1 MRRRQLQL
9 LEGGCAGGRFL
20 WGTKGTAMS
29 SLGFGSST
37 ICNPFARHSPTRGSP
52 RAPTAF
58 IFHRSRSTFL
68 PSLHL
73 RSSKNSSTLLLRI
86 GAAATFSA
94 SSFLLVSSFV
104 HASSSTSASSPFA
117 AVFAQ
122 EQQRQVAA
130 KAEQEQEQEQQPVD
144 PLQEDTR
151 MSVYEWIKTVL
162 GGLFLVPLRLSI
174 IVPSCLATYVLVKM
188 GLVAL
193 NALEK
198 VSAGRFNR
206 ERWRQLLFALP
217 LRCMLR
223 GMLFVTGF
231 YWLEV
236 KGRPADLSEVSI
248 LVCNHTSQLDPIL
261 LLAATGQVPSMV
273 SKASIQRLPC
283 VGEVASALDCVF
295 VERMDSK
302 SRVAALDA
310 IKERAKRKHGPQ
322 LLIFPEGTITNGKA
336 LLSFRAGAVRPTN
349 THNKQRLIEHKQPS
363 SHQECRFNLYASA
376 ILTSTSTQRSWGTP
390 SPRISL
396 SSSASF
402 VSCGAEPR

>member
-1 MRRRQLQL
+1 M
-9 LEGGCAGGRFL
+9 CAHYIR
-20 WGTKGTAMS
+20 
-29 SLGFGSST
+29 
-37 ICNPFARHSPTRGSP
+37 NRTRGSP